1 MANTCR
7 HTDRGL
13 VSVDGNIVHLVEV
26 VVQEALLGVG
36 LDDLAQG
43 LSAQLLGGQ
52 SWRLAVDPLWRPDG
66 AKERGRGRGKV
77 RDRDKETETL
87 LPLFS
92 MPKKAIFKLHLFE
105 TEMKKNGW
113 EKCSVFEQYDWI
125 KQR

>member
-52 SWRLAVDPLWRPDG
+52 SWRLAVDPLWRPDR
-66 AKERGRGRGKV
+66 AKEREGEEKSGT
-77 RDRDKETETL
+77 ETETL
-87 LPLFS
+87 LLLFS
-92 MPKKAIFKLHLFE
+92 MLKKAISIFKL
-105 TEMKKNGW
+105 
-113 EKCSVFEQYDWI
+113 Y
-125 KQR
+125 

>member
-52 SWRLAVDPLWRPDG
+52 SWRLAVDPLWRPDR
-66 AKERGRGRGKV
+66 AKEREEEEKSG
-77 RDRDKETETL
+77 TETKRQKHYYYYF
-87 LPLFS
+87 PCQ
-92 MPKKAIFKLHLFE
+92 KKPFLNCIDLRQK
-105 TEMKKNGW
+105 
-113 EKCSVFEQYDWI
+113 
-125 KQR
+125 